1 MKRSS
6 ESLTLSPSLR
16 RITNTGSSKI
26 DGYLNSNG
34 SYFVIVG
41 AGHLVGKRGIIELI
55 FELKTRQVSLTNLLA
70 TLSAFSPSS

>member
-1 MKRSS
+1 M
-6 ESLTLSPSLR
+6 T
-16 RITNTGSSKI
+16 SKI

-55 FELKTRQVSLTNLLA
+55 FELKTGQVSLTNLLA